1 MKIKDVI
8 KTDLQE
14 QRLDEI
20 LPLLP
25 YAVGALAGTA
35 AGATLGDYLLSKK
48 KGEKDWSFGQSV
60 GRNLERGERF
70 VTKKVAPAAEK
81 FAKDVYKGYTG
92 KDAPEDPEKAIDKAI
107 DDWLGPD
114 PDPEAEK
121 AREVDI
127 QRTRD
132 VDFWPDKKDESV
144 NLKKKL
150 KVTEADKKS
159 SFEQEVEKNF
169 SNPYTRKAI
178 MAKAR
183 QESGGKNIGELNWTT
198 TSNKR
203 LRATFPQL
211 KSIDDSQLDKLKSQG
226 NEAFLNYA
234 YKNIGGYKYRGR
246 GPIQI
251 TGKGNYE
258 TIDKQLGLNGALV
271 KDPDMLLRDPALA
284 NAASVQYLKN
294 AGLHNKTFTDQRTAH
309 QAVIGAIGGELYAPG
324 TKRGNQALAQIEKSD
339 TIRSTEPAPVSTK
352 TAASKTDTSV
362 GPIPATAPK
371 KSMIPGVPV
380 PIDTGKPGDIVAQ
393 ASAETDA
400 RRAALQR
407 KPMGFVPPPEQK
419 TQEPVK
425 KDVQE
430 PKEPKTLDIP
440 PMASAAAYSKSAEP
454 VPDSAKGSWDKF
466 IDTVTKGRVPPEE
479 KERIQIPESVNTET
493 ALNDILRL
501 AGQNK

>member
-1 MKIKDVI
+1 MKIKDI
-8 KTDLQE
+8 ISESKLEE
-14 QRLDEI
+14 QRLDEL

-25 YAVGALAGTA
+25 YAVGALGGTV
-35 AGATLGDYLLSKK
+35 AGATLGDYLLGKK
-48 KGEKDWSFGQSV
+48 KGEKDWSFGKSV

-70 VTKKVAPAAEK
+70 FSQKVAPAAEK

-92 KDAPEDPEKAIDKAI
+92 KDAPEDPEKAFN
-107 DDWLGPD
+107 DWLDSPDSGPD
-114 PDPEAEK
+114 PAAEK

-127 QRTRD
+127 QRSRD

-159 SFEQEVEKNF
+159 DFELEVEKNF
-169 SNPYTRKAI
+169 SDPYVRKAI
-178 MAKAR
+178 IAKAR
-183 QESGGKNIGELNWTT
+183 QESGGKNIGELDWTK

-203 LRATFPQL
+203 LKAAFPQL

-234 YKNIGGYKYRGR
+234 YKDIGGYKYRGR

-251 TGKGNYE
+251 TGKANYAR
-258 TIDKQLGLNGALV
+258 IDKDLGLNGALV
-271 KDPDMLLRDPALA
+271 KDPDLLLRDPALA

-294 AGLHNKTFTDQRTAH
+294 AGLHKKTFNDQRSAH
-309 QAVIGAIGGELYAPG
+309 QDVIYAIGGSLYAPG
-324 TKRGNQALAQIEKSD
+324 SKRGSQALAQIEKGD
-339 TIRSTEPAPVSTK
+339 TIGATSPASVSTT
-352 TAASKTDTSV
+352 TAAGKTDTSV
-362 GPIPATAPK
+362 GPIPATAPR
-371 KSMIPGVPV
+371 KSLIPGVPV

-425 KDVQE
+425 KDVEE
-430 PKEPKTLDIP
+430 PKEPKTSTIP
-440 PMASAAAYSKSAEP
+440 PMASAATYNKSAEP
-454 VPDSAKGSWDKF
+454 APDSTKGSWDKF

-479 KERIQIPESVNTET
+479 KERIRIPESVNTET
-493 ALNDILRL
+493 ELLDILRL
-501 AGQNK
+501 AGRNK

>member
-8 KTDLQE
+8 GKSEIQE
-14 QRLDEI
+14 QRLDEF
-20 LPLLP
+20 LPL
-25 YAVGALAGTA
+25 ALAALGGTA
-35 AGATLGDYLLSKK
+35 AGATLGDYLLAKK
-48 KGEKDWSFGQSV
+48 KGAKDWSFGQSV

-70 VTKKVAPAAEK
+70 VTQKVAPAAEK

-92 KDAPEDPEKAIDKAI
+92 KDAPEDLEKAY
-107 DDWLGPD
+107 DDWLDSPDLGPD
-114 PDPEAEK
+114 PAAEK
-121 AREVDI
+121 ARDVDI

-132 VDFWPDKKDESV
+132 VDFWLDKKDESV

-159 SFEQEVEKNF
+159 DFELEVEKNF
-169 SNPYTRKAI
+169 SDPYVRKAI
-178 MAKAR
+178 IAKAR
-183 QESGGKNIGELNWTT
+183 QESGGKNIGELDWTK

-234 YKNIGGYKYRGR
+234 YKDIGGYKYRGR

-251 TGKGNYE
+251 TGKANYAR
-258 TIDKQLGLNGALV
+258 IDKDLGLNGALV

-294 AGLHNKTFTDQRTAH
+294 AGLHKKTFNDQRSAH
-309 QAVIGAIGGELYAPG
+309 QDVIYAIGGSLYAPG
-324 TKRGNQALAQIEKSD
+324 SKRGNQVLAQLEKGD
-339 TIRSTEPAPVSTK
+339 IVGSTSPASVPT
-352 TAASKTDTSV
+352 TAAGKTDTSV
-362 GPIPATAPK
+362 GPIPATAPR
-371 KSMIPGVPV
+371 KSLIPGVPV

-425 KDVQE
+425 KDVEE
-430 PKEPKTLDIP
+430 PKEPKTSTIP
-440 PMASAAAYSKSAEP
+440 PMASAATYNKSAEP
-454 VPDSAKGSWDKF
+454 APDSAKGPWDKF

-479 KERIQIPESVNTET
+479 KERIRIPESVNTET
-493 ALNDILRL
+493 ELTDILRL
-501 AGQNK
+501 AGRKK